1 LELVF
6 DLVYI
11 VRFLKTNSRRVWFEE
26 ANGVWRAGNGPGGG
40 GDSSGAGA
48 CVVLDTE
55 TQSEVDSSVSIG
67 RIVSGAGVVALPERR

>member
-1 LELVF
+1 LGLVV
-6 DLVYI
+6 DLVYT

-40 GDSSGAGA
+40 DSSGAGVG
-48 CVVLDTE
+48 VVLDTE

-67 RIVSGAGVVALPERR
+67 RIVSGADVVALPERR